1 MDELKKVTL
10 EYEDGRTRV
19 IDKGFVCEFQ
29 GKDMVINTTGFS
41 KRDLLQMAY
50 GILAFVEQTGMSE
63 DLEKYIECLI
73 HEEQTASEESENL

>member
-1 MDELKKVTL
+1 MKGIKKMNELKKVTL

-29 GKDMVINTTGFS
+29 GEEMVINTTGFS

-63 DLEKYIECLI
+63 DFEKYIECLR
-73 HEEQTASEESENL
+73 QKA